1 MQNKVDLTKKIGTRV
16 KQLRSE
22 SGLSQKKLAE
32 STGLSPALLSRIENG
47 FAMPSITTL
56 DLISRTLKADIGYF
70 FKDDGED
77 SHIVTHPGSRRV
89 VLSRSKPRQSP
100 AYKLEL
106 LAEGMKN
113 PFMEPAIVTYLGRDD
128 AVEPTTHDGQEFMY
142 VLEGRAKLT
151 VGGKD
156 YTLKAG
162 HAAYWNGNIPH
173 RAISLGKKLARS
185 IHVHLIPGR
194 WTGTFQHEDIPTGRS
209 KSTGEVKVGKSGH
222 PKKRSRN
229 DSRRKQ
235 RSLRSINRQP

>member
-1 MQNKVDLTKKIGTRV
+1 MVNKVDLAKKIGSRV

-22 SGLSQKKLAE
+22 SGLSQKNLAE

-47 FAMPSITTL
+47 LAMPSITTL
-56 DLISRTLKADIGYF
+56 ELISSTLKADIGYF
-70 FKDDGED
+70 FQDDRED
-77 SHIVTHPGSRRV
+77 SHIVTHPGNRRE

-113 PFMEPAIVTYLGRDD
+113 PFMEPAIVTYLAKDD
-128 AVEPTTHDGQEFMY
+128 TVEPTTHDGQEFMY

-156 YTLKAG
+156 YILKAG

-173 RAISLGKKLARS
+173 RAISLGRKFARS

-194 WTGTFQHEDIPTGRS
+194 WTGTFQYEDIPVTRS
-209 KSTGEVKVGKSGH
+209 KSKGEVKAGTPGN
-222 PKKRSRN
+222 PKNVSRH
-229 DSRRKQ
+229 K
-235 RSLRSINRQP
+235 

>member
-1 MQNKVDLTKKIGTRV
+1 MQNKVDLAKKIGSRV

-47 FAMPSITTL
+47 LTMPSITTL
-56 DLISRTLKADIGYF
+56 DLIARTLKAEIGYF
-70 FKDDGED
+70 FKDDGGD

-89 VLSRSKPRQSP
+89 VLSRSKPRQKP

-106 LAEGMKN
+106 LAEGMKT
-113 PFMEPAIVTYLGRDD
+113 PFMEPAIVTYLGGDEE
-128 AVEPTTHDGQEFMY
+128 VEFTTHDGQEFMY
-142 VLEGRAKLT
+142 VLEGKAKLT

-156 YTLKAG
+156 YIVKRG

-173 RAISLGKKLARS
+173 RAISLGQKLARS

-194 WTGTFQHEDIPTGRS
+194 WTGTFQHEDIPVG
-209 KSTGEVKVGKSGH
+209 STELKGKARASRASRRGK
-222 PKKRSRN
+222 PKKGR
-229 DSRRKQ
+229 
-235 RSLRSINRQP
+235 